1 MAASWMNLWS
11 RLRANLGI
19 GTSVTHGY
27 LPMIRGA
34 EAEAAPGDPTS
45 LPAVYSCCSLLADSL
60 VSLQW
65 TVVRSSAAYNG
76 VEPVTGHPANAALA
90 RWSLNDR
97 WSWLWAAL
105 TSGNGIAHVADG
117 TIEVFPCERAQLRIY
132 SDNSIRY
139 GLVPPVGGPVVEVS
153 AEDCAVL
160 RFRPSSRDQRIG
172 ISPLLTCSPAVD
184 LLLTER
190 MTANAILRNS
200 ARPGGVLTTA
210 SRIDAQRAENIKER
224 WNRAF
229 QGPTQ
234 AGATVVLEEG
244 LSWEKLDLLDLQKLS
259 FVEASNLGV
268 QEISRLYG
276 VPPPLLAADIASR
289 ASAVEAR
296 RWLLAFSV
304 SPLCRLVEDA
314 LAQVLLTAPE
324 RAAGLKI
331 QCDDSGTM
339 LGQGTELADAASKL
353 LNGGALTVNE
363 VRDLMSYAP
372 LPGGDVLRSPSN
384 TFPIDS
390 WVDWAP
396 ASASETNGSA
406 LDRAAPPSR
415 RRITAQA
422 RLLQIRDDL
431 LGPDA
436 P

>member
-1 MAASWMNLWS
+1 M
-11 RLRANLGI
+11 R
-19 GTSVTHGY
+19 
-27 LPMIRGA
+27 
-34 EAEAAPGDPTS
+34 
-45 LPAVYSCCSLLADSL
+45 
-60 VSLQW
+60 
-65 TVVRSSAAYNG
+65 
-76 VEPVTGHPANAALA
+76 
-90 RWSLNDR
+90 
-97 WSWLWAAL
+97 
-105 TSGNGIAHVADG
+105 
-117 TIEVFPCERAQLRIY
+117 EVP
-132 SDNSIRY
+132 
-139 GLVPPVGGPVVEVS
+139 

-160 RFRPSSRDQRIG
+160 LYRPSSRDERIG
-172 ISPLLTCSPAVD
+172 VSPLASCSPAVD
-184 LLLTER
+184 LLLNER
-190 MTANAILRNS
+190 NTAGAILRNS
-200 ARPGGVLTTA
+200 TRPGGVLQTA
-210 SRIDAQRAENIKER
+210 GKIDPQRAESIKER
-224 WNRAF
+224 WNRIF
-229 QGPTQ
+229 QGPAQ
-234 AGATVVLEEG
+234 AGGVAVLEEG
-244 LSWEKLDLLDLQKLS
+244 LEWKQIDVGDLQKMT
-259 FVEASNLGV
+259 FVESSVLGV
-268 QEISRLYG
+268 AEISRLFG
-276 VPPPLLAADIASR
+276 VPVQLLAGDTQSR
-289 ASAVEAR
+289 ASATEAR

-406 LDRAAPPSR
+406 LDRAAPVSR